1 MASVSRMSLEE
12 RGHPDVVEIPAGFDL
27 SALEVAVARLN
38 SDGLPARI
46 EPYDSGIIPDDPD
59 GYRILLRR
67 ADLEAAAPVLRA
79 AGVEPEPQG

>member
-1 MASVSRMSLEE
+1 MALEE

-27 SALEVAVARLN
+27 AALEVALARLRG
-38 SDGLPARI
+38 DGIPARI
-46 EPYDSGIIPDDPD
+46 EPDDIGVIPDDPD

>member
-1 MASVSRMSLEE
+1 MSLEE

-27 SALEVAVARLN
+27 GVLEVALARLHG
-38 SDGLPARI
+38 DGILARI
-46 EPYDSGIIPDDPD
+46 EPDATGMIPDDPD

-67 ADLEAAAPVLRA
+67 SDLEAAAPVLRA